1 MTSEGRSVRERLN
14 EGVTAFENPEISAM
28 AVICR
33 ILEDLPDEAARLR
46 VMRWS
51 FSKFG
56 GEFHHHPLGDAQ
68 PAPSPTARENAVL
81 KMPRAV
87 GPRSAEEAAA
97 DFNRQVAEL
106 KDFFER

>member
-1 MTSEGRSVRERLN
+1 MMSEGRSVRERLK
-14 EGVTAFENPEISAM
+14 EGLTSFDNPEISAM

-56 GEFHHHPLGDAQ
+56 GEFNHAVAAPTPL
-68 PAPSPTARENAVL
+68 L

-87 GPRSAEEAAA
+87 EARPVDEAAA